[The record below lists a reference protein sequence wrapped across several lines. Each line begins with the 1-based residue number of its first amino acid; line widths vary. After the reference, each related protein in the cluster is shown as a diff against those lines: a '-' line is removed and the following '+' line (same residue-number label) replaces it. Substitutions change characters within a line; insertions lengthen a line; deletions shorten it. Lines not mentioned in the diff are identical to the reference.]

1 MKMLLAL
8 KLFLKFHTFTKIK
21 FTMLRAVVIDDIE
34 TIRKKNIA
42 IIKANCPSI
51 LIIGEAESVESGIS
65 IIKQLS
71 PDIVFLDVEMPD
83 GTGFDL
89 LQKMNPINFKVIF
102 ITGFEDFA
110 IRAFRFSA
118 IDYLLKPLDAD
129 ELVDA
134 VKKAEESLSKEVFD
148 MKLNNLFANL
158 ERPKNLQ
165 KLVLKT
171 ADKIY
176 SVNIQD
182 VVNCES
188 DKNYTTFNFINA
200 PKLIVSTNLKEYEM
214 MLVPHNFFR
223 THQSHLINMA
233 YFDHFIK
240 TDGGNTVVMKNKA
253 TIPLSVRKKEE
264 FLVLLENL

>member
-1 MKMLLAL
+1 
-8 KLFLKFHTFTKIK
+8 
-21 FTMLRAVVIDDIE
+21 MLRAVVIDDIE
-34 TIRKKNIA
+34 NIRKKNIA
-42 IIKANCPSI
+42 IIKSSCPN
-51 LIIGEAESVESGIS
+51 IS
-65 IIKQLS
+65 IVGQADSVDSGVKLIQQLS

-89 LQKMNPINFKVIF
+89 LQKLQPIQFKVIF
-102 ITGFEDFA
+102 ITGYEDFA

-118 IDYLLKPLDAD
+118 IDYLLKPLDAND
-129 ELVDA
+129 LAEA
-134 VKKAEESLSKEVFD
+134 VKKAEDSLSKEVFD
-148 MKLNNLFANL
+148 MKLNNLFTNL

-165 KLVLKT
+165 RLLLKT
-171 ADKIY
+171 AEKIY

-182 VVNCES
+182 IVNCES

-200 PKLIVSTNLKEYEM
+200 PKLVVSTNLKEYEA
-214 MLVPHNFFR
+214 LLAPHNFFR

-240 TDGGNTVVMKNKA
+240 ADGGNKVVMKNKQ
-253 TIPLSVRKKEE
+253 TVPLSVRKKEE

>member
-1 MKMLLAL
+1 
-8 KLFLKFHTFTKIK
+8 
-21 FTMLRAVVIDDIE
+21 MLRAIVIDDIE
-34 TIRKKNIA
+34 TIRINNVA
-42 IIKANCPSI
+42 IIKSSCPNIS
-51 LIIGEAESVESGIS
+51 IIGQADSVESGIK
-65 IIKQLS
+65 IIQQLS

-83 GTGFDL
+83 GSGFDL
-89 LQKMNPINFKVIF
+89 LQRLKPINFKVIF
-102 ITGFEDFA
+102 ITGYEDFA

-118 IDYLLKPLDAD
+118 IDYLLKPLQPNDLI
-129 ELVDA
+129 EA
-134 VKKAEESLSKEVFD
+134 VQKAQESLNNEVVE

-171 ADKIY
+171 ADRIY

-200 PKLIVSTNLKEYEM
+200 PKLVVSTNLKEYET
-214 MLVPHNFFR
+214 LLSPYNFFR
-223 THQSHLINMA
+223 THKSHLINMA

-240 TDGGNTVVMKNKA
+240 ADGGNKIVMKNKL
-253 TIPLSVRKKEE
+253 TVPLSVRKKEE
-264 FLVLLENL
+264 FLILLENL

>member
-1 MKMLLAL
+1 
-8 KLFLKFHTFTKIK
+8 
-21 FTMLRAVVIDDIE
+21 MLRAIVIDDIE
-34 TIRKKNIA
+34 NIRKKNIA
-42 IIKANCPSI
+42 IIKSSCPNISI
-51 LIIGEAESVESGIS
+51 VGQADSVESGVQLIQ
-65 IIKQLS
+65 QLS

-89 LQKMNPINFKVIF
+89 LQKLKPIRFKVIF
-102 ITGFEDFA
+102 ITGYEDFA

-118 IDYLLKPLDAD
+118 IDYLLKPLNSN
-129 ELVDA
+129 ELVEA
-134 VKKAEESLSKEVFD
+134 VKKAEASLGNEVVE

-165 KLVLKT
+165 KLILKT

-182 VVNCES
+182 VIHCES

-200 PKLIVSTNLKEYEM
+200 PKLVVSTNLKEYET
-214 MLVPHNFFR
+214 LLAPYNFFR

-233 YFDHFIK
+233 FFDHFIK
-240 TDGGNTVVMKNKA
+240 SDGGNTIVMKNKQ
-253 TIPLSVRKKEE
+253 TVPLAIRKKEE
-264 FLVLLENL
+264 FMVLLDNL

>member
-1 MKMLLAL
+1 
-8 KLFLKFHTFTKIK
+8 
-21 FTMLRAVVIDDIE
+21 MLRAIVIDDIE
-34 TIRKKNIA
+34 TIRKRHIA
-42 IIKANCPSI
+42 IIRATCANISI
-51 LIIGEAESVESGIS
+51 VGQADSVETGIAMIS
-65 IIKQLS
+65 QLS
-71 PDIVFLDVEMPD
+71 PDLVFLDVEMPD

-89 LQKMNPINFKVIF
+89 LQKLQPINFKVIF
-102 ITGFEDFA
+102 ITGYEDFA

-118 IDYLLKPLDAD
+118 IDYLLKPLDAND
-129 ELVDA
+129 LADA
-134 VKKAEESLSKEVFD
+134 VKKAEDSLGKEVFD
-148 MKLNNLFANL
+148 MKLNNLFTNL

-182 VVNCES
+182 VINCES

-200 PKLIVSTNLKEYEM
+200 PKLIVSTNLKEYET
-214 MLVPHNFFR
+214 LLSPFNFFR

-233 YFDHFIK
+233 YFDHFIR
-240 TDGGNTVVMKNKA
+240 TDGGNKIVMKNKL